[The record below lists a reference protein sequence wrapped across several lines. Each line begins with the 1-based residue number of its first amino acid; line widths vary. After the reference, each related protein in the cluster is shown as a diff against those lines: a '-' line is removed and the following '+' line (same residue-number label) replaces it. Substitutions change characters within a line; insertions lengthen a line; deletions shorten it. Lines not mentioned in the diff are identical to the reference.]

1 MARHLTM
8 NSTSPALNGYF
19 RTFEQ
24 NVNGE
29 VKGFHKPIMIAGG
42 YGNIRPDHVE
52 KDAIQPGDL
61 LIVLGTCDVNRS
73 WWWRSLFCRQRYNG

>member
-1 MARHLTM
+1 MVISVLV
-8 NSTSPALNGYF
+8 
-19 RTFEQ
+19 EQ

-29 VKGFHKPIMIAGG
+29 VKDFHKPIMIAGG

-61 LIVLGTCDVNRS
+61 LHCIGWPCNVNRS
-73 WWWRSLFCRQRYNG
+73 WWWCWQNFFC